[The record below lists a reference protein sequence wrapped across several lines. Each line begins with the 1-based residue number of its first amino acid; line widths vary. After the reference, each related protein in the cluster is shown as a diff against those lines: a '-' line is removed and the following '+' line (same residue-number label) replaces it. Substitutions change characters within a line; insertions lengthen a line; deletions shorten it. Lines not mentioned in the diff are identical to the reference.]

1 MPRVK
6 KCPNGTR
13 RKPRKTGVCLK
24 YDGKK
29 KFSRCKDGE
38 RKNKKTRK
46 CEKYT
51 RTNPKW
57 KRCPNGSRRTRTGGC
72 KQYDKKDNDAK
83 TQETIRYLNQEIKKL
98 KKMVKQKRKTLK
110 KTIVPVVKSPES
122 SNEPIPESSNESIPE
137 TQTERLPEL
146 PNFANVPFRARL

>member
-29 KFSRCKDGE
+29 KFTRCKNGE
-38 RKNKKTRK
+38 RKNKRTRS

-51 RTNPKW
+51 KRNPKW

-72 KQYDKKDNDAK
+72 KEFDKDNDAK

-110 KTIVPVVKSPES
+110 KKIVPVVKSPES
-122 SNEPIPESSNESIPE
+122 SNEPIPESSNEPIPE
-137 TQTERLPEL
+137 TRKERLPEL
-146 PNFANVPFRARL
+146 SNVANVPFRARL

>member
-29 KFSRCKDGE
+29 KFTRCKNGE
-38 RKNKKTRK
+38 RKNKRTRS

-51 RTNPKW
+51 KT
-57 KRCPNGSRRTRTGGC
+57 NGSRRTRTGGC
-72 KQYDKKDNDAK
+72 KEFDKDNDAK
-83 TQETIRYLNQEIKKL
+83 TQETIKYLNQEIKKL

-110 KTIVPVVKSPES
+110 KKIVPVVKSPES
-122 SNEPIPESSNESIPE
+122 SNEPIPESSNEPIPE
-137 TQTERLPEL
+137 TIPEL